1 MPRFMARDSSM
12 NSPSSQALATEQKR
26 HIQMFNSFVGETGD
40 VFWARDFAGANV
52 FIVDFDLGAGDT
64 VVLETRSD
72 SSAAWATEQTVTAD
86 IAYEFVPTEQ
96 FRIRRTVDGGADTI
110 AWLTARK

>member
-1 MPRFMARDSSM
+1 MPRFNARDLSR
-12 NSPSSQALATEQKR
+12 NGPSYLSGSTEQNR
-26 HIQMFNSFVGETGD
+26 HLLMFNSATGETGD
-40 VFWARDFAGANV
+40 AFFARDFPGSNK
-52 FIVDFDLGAGDT
+52 FIVDVDCGSGDT

-72 SSAAWATEQTVTAD
+72 STAAWATEQTITTD

-96 FRIRRTVDGGADTI
+96 FRIRRTVASTSTK

>member
-1 MPRFMARDSSM
+1 
-12 NSPSSQALATEQKR
+12 
-26 HIQMFNSFVGETGD
+26 MFNSAQGETGD
-40 VFWARDFAGANV
+40 AFFARDFPNANK
-52 FIVDFDLGAGDT
+52 FIVDVDVGAGDT

-72 SSAAWATEQTVTAD
+72 STAAWATEQTITTD

-96 FRIRRTVDGGADTI
+96 FRIRRTVAASSTK